1 MTTPALGTRCT
12 KARTTQRGLR
22 HAERNSDSPNPNR
35 NVTSS
40 LGTFWTALL
49 YDPAFIAATMQG
61 EPVVKR
67 KALANMYLHTYFPTC
82 CCRAGAPVPPARRA
96 MSTVDA
102 VDGSS
107 TGTAVPWMWVP
118 LRPT

>member
-1 MTTPALGTRCT
+1 VILNMVNDDDDPRARYKVYEGEDYATRAE
-12 KARTTQRGLR
+12 ARR
-22 HAERNSDSPNPNR
+22 
-35 NVTSS
+35 
-40 LGTFWTALL
+40 TFWTALL

-96 MSTVDA
+96 HVH
-102 VDGSS
+102 
-107 TGTAVPWMWVP
+107 
-118 LRPT
+118 R

>member
-1 MTTPALGTRCT
+1 MMTTPALGTRCT

-96 MSTVDA
+96 HVH
-102 VDGSS
+102 
-107 TGTAVPWMWVP
+107 
-118 LRPT
+118 R